1 MKKKEILDYIFEA
14 LMVNGTVSEKADI
27 LGFDPMEQKVYTK
40 RLKIGKD
47 MDSVELVYVSV
58 TSNEEDFKDI
68 SVSDLRINTKN
79 TYDVWVNMFASEADE
94 ETLIDILHSLKE
106 GVFSQSC
113 Q

>member
-1 MKKKEILDYIFEA
+1 MNKEEILDYIFEA

-58 TSNEEDFKDI
+58 TSDEEDFEGV

-94 ETLIDILHSLKE
+94 EILTKIYE
-106 GVFSQSC
+106 AVRV
-113 Q
+113 